1 MMKALQ
7 GPALFSLAGFH
18 VAGWLSF
25 ISENMTENLTKLP
38 SADALVTSLQKATAA
53 RFGPLDLLPRR
64 TLVEKLIDLVISG
77 VPEGQDSMTAPL
89 EELAVVLQEQ
99 DVSELNVVVLGGG
112 SGLSNVVGGDSNA
125 KSWPQSPFAG
135 LKEIF
140 PKTKAI
146 VCVTDDGGSTGELL
160 KDLPIIGLGDI
171 RHVLLSSIQKANLV
185 RLYDLTEAR
194 AAKVVRCLHSLF
206 TLRFQRRPQ
215 SISELIGG
223 SGCELPE
230 LPELLVAQLT
240 ELLEFVFDDSRLNQV
255 LGRPHCLGNLMVA
268 AAIYRLTPAQESK
281 PPASAVLDGLAWL
294 SALIGAG
301 EGSVLPCTTT
311 PAHLQLLYGNGVLV
325 TGEYKSS
332 GGYRNAAIDRVFVK
346 FSEEP
351 HVPDEVT
358 SALASADIIIF
369 APGSLYTSIIP
380 ILHVPGIAEA
390 VRGNEQALKIL
401 VANLWVQKGETDLI
415 WNDMRRRF
423 HVSDMIKAYDRNI
436 PGGITGLFAQV
447 LLLGL
452 RDIPGSILQSY
463 AVESKMPIFLDRGQ
477 VWQLGLMPVEAKIF
491 SESALQRRRVQH
503 GPAALAKAV
512 KVIWSVREHAERADV
527 PSGNRHGGPP
537 PLICAEKQT
546 PDQRIHSFEELL
558 KMPMVGS
565 VRSALLDIF
574 WRHWDIRQDHLAN
587 IRGVELVN
595 PADWH
600 RCQQWDRVYSFFDPQ
615 DGMIRIQEDVF
626 HDQRRQ
632 ELALLVA
639 LGQSLLGNYARTKE
653 IHAVEDEGH
662 DVGKIYRLH
671 LHDESERHS
680 FFNEAELAEYL
691 GLVRM
696 KQADHDPLL
705 YTRLINGI
713 EGFTPPGM
721 LMGLIYAWYLDNRL
735 AAHIEYKMAITRIP
749 GSNLV
754 PEQMK
759 MLDRRREMIRFLRKV
774 VFRHDSPRYE
784 R

>member
-1 MMKALQ
+1 
-7 GPALFSLAGFH
+7 
-18 VAGWLSF
+18 
-25 ISENMTENLTKLP
+25 MTKNLTNLP
-38 SADALVTSLQKATAA
+38 TADALVTTLQKATAA

-64 TLVEKLIDLVISG
+64 TLVEKLIELVLSG
-77 VPEGQDSMTAPL
+77 IPEGQESMTSPL
-89 EELAVVLQEQ
+89 EELAAVLHDQ
-99 DVSELNVVVLGGG
+99 DTSELNVVVLGGG
-112 SGLSNVVGGDSNA
+112 SGLSNVVGGDSNRQG
-125 KSWPQSPFAG
+125 WPQSPFAG

-140 PKTKAI
+140 PQTKAI

-185 RLYDLTEAR
+185 RLYGLTEPR
-194 AAKVVRCLHSLF
+194 AAKLVRCLHSVF
-206 TLRFQRRPQ
+206 TLRFQSRPE
-215 SISELIGG
+215 SISALLAGK
-223 SGCELPE
+223 GCDLPE
-230 LPELLVAQLT
+230 LPELLVEKLT
-240 ELLEFVFDDSRLNQV
+240 GLLEFIFTDSRLKKA
-255 LGRPHCLGNLMVA
+255 LGRPHCLGNLLVA
-268 AAIYRLTPAQESK
+268 AAIYRLTAAEDMK
-281 PPASAVLDGLAWL
+281 PSATAVLEGLKWL

-325 TGEYKSS
+325 TGENKSG

-358 SALASADIIIF
+358 SALAAADIIIF

-390 VRGNEQALKIL
+390 VRANRQALKIL

-436 PGGITGLFAQV
+436 PGGIKGLFAQV

-491 SESALQRRRVQH
+491 SEADLQRRRVQH
-503 GPAALAKAV
+503 DPAALAQAV
-512 KVIWSVREHAERADV
+512 KVIWSVREHAERGDISAGTASGSP
-527 PSGNRHGGPP
+527 PS
-537 PLICAEKQT
+537 LICEERQT
-546 PDQRIHSFEELL
+546 PDQRIRRFEKLL
-558 KMPMVGS
+558 QMPMVGS

-574 WRHWDIRQDHLAN
+574 WRHWDIRHDHLAN
-587 IRGVELVN
+587 IRGVELVS
-595 PADWH
+595 PDDWD

-615 DGMIRIQEDVF
+615 DGVIRIREDVF

-639 LGQSLLGNYARTKE
+639 LGQSLLGNYAKSKE
-653 IHAVEDEGH
+653 IHTVEDEGYG
-662 DVGKIYRLH
+662 VGKIYRLH
-671 LHDESERHS
+671 LHEEAERAS
-680 FFNEAELAEYL
+680 FFSASELAEYL
-691 GLVRM
+691 RLVRM

-705 YTRLINGI
+705 YTRLVNGI

-721 LMGLIYAWYLDNRL
+721 LMGLIYAWYIDNRL

-749 GSNLV
+749 GANLV

-774 VFRHDSPRYE
+774 VFRHDAPRYE
-784 R
+784 Q